1 MQETFTPDRAETE
14 YRRTR
19 ERPAPRPDRF
29 ALWAVVMAVIA
40 MIAGVATSDA
50 GASGGGIGT
59 GGGGGGGGDANRAGS
74 KYAGIWEDYNQRNK
88 RWARKTS
95 ECESGGDPNAIGG
108 GGMYRGAFQFMRS
121 TWRNS
126 PKSPGGDPIRYRWKT
141 QAVVAVELKKR
152 DGTGHWPVCG

>member
-1 MQETFTPDRAETE
+1 MQEAFTPDRAETE

-59 GGGGGGGGDANRAGS
+59 GGGGGGDANRAGS

-108 GGMYRGAFQFMRS
+108 GGKYRGAFQFLR
-121 TWRNS
+121 
-126 PKSPGGDPIRYRWKT
+126 
-141 QAVVAVELKKR
+141 
-152 DGTGHWPVCG
+152 

>member
-1 MQETFTPDRAETE
+1 MQEAFTPDRAATE

-59 GGGGGGGGDANRAGS
+59 GGDGGGDANRAGS
-74 KYAGIWEDYNQRNK
+74 KYAGMWEDYNQRNK

>member
-1 MQETFTPDRAETE
+1 MQEAFTPDRAETE

-59 GGGGGGGGDANRAGS
+59 GGGDGADANRAGS

>member
-1 MQETFTPDRAETE
+1 MEEAFTPDRAETE
-14 YRRTR
+14 YRRNR

-40 MIAGVATSDA
+40 MIAGLATSDA

-59 GGGGGGGGDANRAGS
+59 GGGGGEANKAGS
-74 KYAGIWEDYNQRNK
+74 RYGKIWDGYSDRNR
-88 RWARKTS
+88 RWARRTS

-108 GGMYRGAFQFMRS
+108 GGKYRGAFQFLRS

-126 PKSPGGDPIRYRWKT
+126 PKSPGGDPIRYVWKT

-152 DGTGHWPVCG
+152 DGPGHWPVCG